1 MTCYDSEMAELL
13 FWEKVSFLERYFH
26 KEIARVQS
34 VWYAQQSERGIKYP
48 KTSEHIQR
56 LYRKKAECS
65 EGLSS

>member
-1 MTCYDSEMAELL
+1 MIPEMEGLL
-13 FWEKVSFLERYFH
+13 FWEEKYLSLERYFH

>member
-1 MTCYDSEMAELL
+1 MIPETAGL
-13 FWEKVSFLERYFH
+13 FILGRKYLSLERYFH

-48 KTSEHIQR
+48 KSSKHIRR

-65 EGLSS
+65 EGLPS